1 MKYIAYTT
9 KGLEQVSSDEIKHLL
24 PEAEIGEIKTKR
36 IVFETDNEPQ
46 ILLQL
51 RTVDDVGVLVSKT
64 GASTT
69 EDVVSFAET
78 LDFNEAISVIEQVRD
93 IGKKFSIT
101 ATLAGVQGYKSGELI
116 ERLSKVFTSKM
127 GLQFSEIERLGF
139 DIKIFVDRNEVYCSV
154 RLAEESL
161 HNRRFKTHSKEGS
174 LKSTIAASLVQLAC
188 GWDTNLKVVDNF
200 CGSGTI
206 LAEALLAGNQV
217 FGGDIDPE
225 SVQITIKNLQNLHYK
240 AEGKIKVL
248 DATDTNW
255 SNGCFDCAI
264 SNLPWGKQVEINH
277 ITSLYAGTMK
287 EYQRILKPDG
297 KLCLIVSNPELLVKY
312 AKRYF
317 PDKRVTTNKIG
328 FLGQNPT
335 IVLIT

>member
-78 LDFNEAISVIEQVRD
+78 LDLNEAISVIEQVRD

-188 GWDTNLKVVDNF
+188 GWDTNLKVVD
-200 CGSGTI
+200 
-206 LAEALLAGNQV
+206 
-217 FGGDIDPE
+217 
-225 SVQITIKNLQNLHYK
+225 
-240 AEGKIKVL
+240 
-248 DATDTNW
+248 ATHTNW

-297 KLCLIVSNPELLVKY
+297 KLCLIV
-312 AKRYF
+312 
-317 PDKRVTTNKIG
+317 
-328 FLGQNPT
+328 
-335 IVLIT
+335 